1 MLQRIIT
8 IEEALWIQYDEINA
22 YQLLC
27 EIQDWLGEV
36 CQADF
41 DYGWD
46 HFMVRHGNRAELV
59 NEAQRR
65 GFDAAVLGTSTP
77 ATTSRAALDQCPT
90 RCSSGKVDG
99 IRGSSFSR

>member
-8 IEEALWIQYDEINA
+8 IEEALWLQYDEINA
-22 YQLLC
+22 FQLLC

-36 CQADF
+36 CQKDF

-46 HFMVRHGNRAELV
+46 HFMVRHGDRSELV

-65 GFDAAVLGTSTP
+65 GFDAAVANYDAECSED
-77 ATTSRAALDQCPT
+77 AAVRLET
-90 RCSSGKVDG
+90 IER
-99 IRGSSFSR
+99 F